1 MLSAPVEGDAIVEE
15 YARNGGGSVALEVKA
30 GREFHV
36 LVSCTVGR
44 RITLSQQ
51 PGVKASYD
59 RLSG

>member
-36 LVSCTVGR
+36 LVSYTVGAGSLYHNNQVSKPR
-44 RITLSQQ
+44 TT
-51 PGVKASYD
+51 G
-59 RLSG
+59 